1 MKSTF
6 IYSIGPAIWVFATV
20 LTCWIPWVGNS
31 AGKLVKQCYFENN
44 TMNHRE
50 VDWQEYI
57 TQTTQFFPS
66 VHPAPHFHLPWKYLP
81 VCPQNSF
88 WTFFFRFLL
97 CDFPLHLPLELL
109 GVDLTLQ
116 VKRIPKKV
124 WFSEEFFLRDCCDYH
139 GASCPAL
146 WHCGF
151 AAFDQSLPAFLPP
164 WSLNLSH
171 INCRRWSRWSCW
183 SARWWCSPGTWT
195 RSPSLCSP
203 SPTSSTLSST
213 CSPSSRFFQRPCRS
227 TPTSSP
233 SSSRDQVCLSRVQN
247 NFS

>member
-1 MKSTF
+1 MD
-6 IYSIGPAIWVFATV
+6 ILPNLPI
-20 LTCWIPWVGNS
+20 
-31 AGKLVKQCYFENN
+31 
-44 TMNHRE
+44 
-50 VDWQEYI
+50 
-57 TQTTQFFPS
+57 FPICPPS
-66 VHPAPHFHLPWKYLP
+66 PHLNLPLKYLP
-81 VCPQNSF
+81 VCPKKIILN
-88 WTFFFRFLL
+88 FLL
-97 CDFPLHLPLELL
+97 QIFALWLPPPSSSRASWCWLDPPGEL
-109 GVDLTLQ
+109 G
-116 VKRIPKKV
+116 IPEKV

-171 INCRRWSRWSCW
+171 INRRRWSRWSCW

-233 SSSRDQVCLSRVQN
+233 SSSRDEV
-247 NFS
+247 FFT